1 MTPRVFWACVATTT
15 ALALSLGLALSPPHP
30 PTRTDGGAAVLLG
43 TVAGALLFA
52 AALRRRPA
60 LRRLATAPSAV
71 GRQLFLGL
79 CAANEEVLWRRVLLG
94 ELLPVGG
101 LAALAVSSAGFAVA
115 HRRARPLHVATGV
128 TFGSLYLVTGVLG
141 ASVAAHWVYNALVG
155 SLVERVPP

>member
-1 MTPRVFWACVATTT
+1 
-15 ALALSLGLALSPPHP
+15 LSLGLALSPPHP

-101 LAALAVSSAGFAVA
+101 LSALAVSSAGCAVA
-115 HRRARPLHVATGV
+115 HRRARPLHVATV
-128 TFGSLYLVTGVLG
+128 VVFFSLYLVTVGVVVG
-141 ASVAAHWVYNALVG
+141 AAGHEVT
-155 SLVERVPP
+155 